1 MKKLYADIIV
11 DIVHMALDRCFQYEV
26 PEEIA
31 ADAAVG
37 SRVRIPFGKA
47 DTLRDGYIIGLTETP
62 EYDPEKI
69 KKIESVCGDAVP
81 IESQLIRLA
90 AWMKETYGST
100 MIQALKTVLPARRNV
115 KTVRKRYLVRTAER
129 EQCGALLEELRRKKQ
144 KARVRLLEAFLEDEV
159 LPYEMVV
166 HKLMV
171 SPASFAP
178 LEEMGIFRIQTEESY
193 RNPIRGLKQETS
205 SIVLNG

>member
-90 AWMKETYGST
+90 AWMRETYGST

-144 KARVRLLEAFLEDEV
+144 KARVRLWRLFWR
-159 LPYEMVV
+159 MR
-166 HKLMV
+166 
-171 SPASFAP
+171 SFP
-178 LEEMGIFRIQTEESY
+178 MRWWC
-193 RNPIRGLKQETS
+193 TS
-205 SIVLNG
+205 SGFLRLPLLRWKKWGFSGSRQRRATGIPSEV